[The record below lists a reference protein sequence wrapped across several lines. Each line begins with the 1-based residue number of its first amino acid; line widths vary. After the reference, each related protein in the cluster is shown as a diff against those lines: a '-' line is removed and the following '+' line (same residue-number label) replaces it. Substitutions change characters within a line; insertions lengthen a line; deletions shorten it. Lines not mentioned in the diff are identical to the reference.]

1 MLYHSDLNL
10 LLALRLGQRPCAATA
25 TWHWFAQPNGRH
37 AGPRHQAPPSPLPP
51 QVGLPVA
58 SCLLVRAPIGSE
70 KPDGSRAFVL
80 RPYTP
85 ISHPDERGHF
95 DLAIKVYPGGK

>member
-1 MLYHSDLNL
+1 MAASHPQP
-10 LLALRLGQRPCAATA
+10 ALSSLPRRFALPDKGQP
-25 TWHWFAQPNGRH
+25 
-37 AGPRHQAPPSPLPP
+37 
-51 QVGLPVA
+51 VGLPVA

-95 DLAIKVYPGGK
+95 DLAIKARRGGA

>member
-1 MLYHSDLNL
+1 MHKEPLTKGVANPTVLFRF
-10 LLALRLGQRPCAATA
+10 AL
-25 TWHWFAQPNGRH
+25 
-37 AGPRHQAPPSPLPP
+37 PSKDAE
-51 QVGLPVA
+51 VGLPVA

-95 DLAIKVYPGGK
+95 DLAVKVYPSGKMGQHLAQMKVGTRSCSRPAGS